1 MAAYCHRLRWR
12 YIRARRCSHCGV
24 GAALDELLHHTT
36 TTWSTSVRRRSYFC
50 LYLYYYTHY
59 AALGCATC
67 MNAAAAVCL
76 STTSSICAYMNTSFK
91 MPTSPVSRCATY
103 DLAVDGA
110 VRGACERCTLD
121 LSHQLITRGKLPPD
135 RARRGH
141 VALLVILASHRPR
154 ELRRRREAAVALAC
168 IVDHVNWP
176 ISRIGQDWAL
186 CRRWLWTRRPACKLD
201 AHLQPHARTLF
212 TYHLHYQIRLRMKDS
227 EQQQLDARGFTPVGH
242 TLYCARRCRMVTA
255 SGQYSLMCLPRA
267 HGRTHDRRH
276 FGGG

>member
-1 MAAYCHRLRWR
+1 MASYCHRLRWR

-76 STTSSICAYMNTSFK
+76 STTSSICAYINTSFK

-141 VALLVILASHRPR
+141 GALLVMRLPT
-154 ELRRRREAAVALAC
+154 
-168 IVDHVNWP
+168 
-176 ISRIGQDWAL
+176 
-186 CRRWLWTRRPACKLD
+186 WTRGATCDTCLAPS
-201 AHLQPHARTLF
+201 AR
-212 TYHLHYQIRLRMKDS
+212 IAAA
-227 EQQQLDARGFTPVGH
+227 ARGGSRPCMHCGSCQLADIAH
-242 TLYCARRCRMVTA
+242 
-255 SGQYSLMCLPRA
+255 RA
-267 HGRTHDRRH
+267 GL
-276 FGGG
+276 GPL